1 MVGDSPRADITG
13 SNRLH
18 MYAVWKP
25 SPHTIEA
32 FQATPEYSQKQLS
45 AETLLAYYQDQ
56 TQKRYNELYE
66 KPQPD
71 LIIEHLHDLLTFLPK
86 AGQQ

>member
-1 MVGDSPRADITG
+1 MVGDSLRADITG

-18 MYAVWKP
+18 IYAVWKP
-25 SPHTIEA
+25 SSWAIEA
-32 FQATPEYSQKQLS
+32 FQATFEQPQEQLN

-56 TQKRYNELYE
+56 TRKRYNELYE
-66 KPQPD
+66 EPQPD
-71 LIIEHLHDLLTFLPK
+71 LIIENLRDLLGLLPK